1 MSNNSMRFDT
11 PEQLKGYIEELK
23 EKAANSIGIKALD
36 KVKNLVAQLKN
47 ESAAASASFTASS
60 ANFEKRKEEFEQK
73 MKEQA
78 ANLKEREEETLIT
91 KENAEAA
98 RVKLAEQAKKLDQL
112 QQNGAASAASKLQI
126 EKDMEQLQKN
136 MVEALQAE
144 EEEKKALKN
153 ENVILT
159 TNISELE
166 NNRQEL
172 EEGYKKQMDELN
184 TKWGMTV
191 QESLKKIMASLNEV
205 SADSLTAEELNK
217 LGQEQVG
224 GFQSSSSGITD
235 FKKYRSSSRSYS
247 SRIKNLRKKRKES
260 KKKRKDK
267 KKSETKKIYIHD
279 KKRRR

>member
-172 EEGYKKQMDELN
+172 EEGYK

-247 SRIKNLRKKRKES
+247 SRIKNLRKK
-260 KKKRKDK
+260 
-267 KKSETKKIYIHD
+267 
-279 KKRRR
+279 